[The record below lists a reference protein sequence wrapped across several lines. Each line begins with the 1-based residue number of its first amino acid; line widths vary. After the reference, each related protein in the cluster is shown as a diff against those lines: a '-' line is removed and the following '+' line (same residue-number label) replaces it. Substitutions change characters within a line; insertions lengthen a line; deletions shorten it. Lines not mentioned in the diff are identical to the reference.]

1 MLPLALNLLI
11 SLSGARGVP
20 AIFFNSIIAIIEGVC
35 VFLSGNYRYIK
46 VFKLLVYLGIRA
58 YLTILPK
65 GLYYYNLLLLKG
77 PSCLSATAFH
87 KVFVEFPFRSSR
99 DFKGG

>member
-1 MLPLALNLLI
+1 
-11 SLSGARGVP
+11 VH
-20 AIFFNSIIAIIEGVC
+20 
-35 VFLSGNYRYIK
+35 
-46 VFKLLVYLGIRA
+46 LGIGACLAVLLR
-58 YLTILPK
+58 
-65 GLYYYNLLLLKG
+65 GLYYRNLLLLEG